1 MLHAIGSRV
10 LRAPKELTY
19 GLGFMVEIVRN
30 VPAYF
35 RMQRRGGGG
44 GVLKMQILFTGVNA
58 LSIVAVLS
66 LAIGAIIIIQ
76 GLSTLP
82 QFGQGQLIYTLLIAV
97 ITREL
102 GPILTAFI
110 VIARSGTAIS
120 TELGNMVV
128 DHQIEAYMATGLNPI
143 TYHAVP
149 RVIGVVVSLVLLNI
163 YFNFFGLVG
172 SFLVTQLV
180 QPLSLEE
187 YLFGL
192 YGSVSLVDFVAS
204 FTKSVVFGVIIGSV
218 ATYQGLAVERAGT
231 EVPVR
236 AIKAVGQGI
245 TLTIVANAAITLAS
259 YL

>member
-1 MLHAIGSRV
+1 MLDAVGTRV
-10 LRAPKELTY
+10 LRAPKELVY
-19 GLGFMVEIVRN
+19 ALGFMIEIVRN
-30 VPAYF
+30 IPAYF

-66 LAIGAIIIIQ
+66 LAIGAVIIIQ
-76 GLSTLP
+76 GLTVLP
-82 QFGQGQLIYTLLIAV
+82 QLGQGQLIYTILITV

-110 VIARSGTAIS
+110 VISRSGTAIS

-143 TYHAVP
+143 TYLAVP
-149 RVIGVVVSLVLLNI
+149 RVLGVVISLVLLNI

-180 QPLSLEE
+180 QPLALEE

-192 YGSVSLVDFVAS
+192 YGSVTLTDFVAS
-204 FTKSVVFGVIIGSV
+204 FVKSIVFGVLIGCV

-236 AIKAVGQGI
+236 AIKSVGQGI
-245 TLTIVANAAITLAS
+245 TLTVIANAAITLVS